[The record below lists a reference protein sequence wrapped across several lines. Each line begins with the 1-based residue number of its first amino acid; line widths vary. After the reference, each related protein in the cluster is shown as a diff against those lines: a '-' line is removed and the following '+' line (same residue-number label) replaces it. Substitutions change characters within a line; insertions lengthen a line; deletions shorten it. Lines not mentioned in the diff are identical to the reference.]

1 MKRRKGDLIP
11 FEKSKKVIYLE
22 KRGKLDK
29 KPVGAVLSGI
39 FAALCLLYCIG
50 IALFVGYGSKFFLIW
65 GVIAVLFGGLSV
77 LLAHREWL
85 ERIPKWL
92 KRCFVVLV
100 SIGLLFFIMV
110 EGMIFSRFG
119 AKAQPGAD
127 YVVVLGAQWKPSG
140 PSYLLQKRLDVAAK
154 YLLDNP
160 ETKVI
165 VSGGQGPD
173 EPVSEAQGMSEYL
186 MQAGVEE
193 ERILLEDRSTN
204 TCQNLTYSGE
214 LLDKDKDRVVLVT
227 NNFHMFRAL
236 QIAQKQGYTHIE
248 GLSAGCYSAILP
260 NNLFREFFG
269 TIKDFLVGNL

>member
-1 MKRRKGDLIP
+1 
-11 FEKSKKVIYLE
+11 
-22 KRGKLDK
+22 
-29 KPVGAVLSGI
+29 
-39 FAALCLLYCIG
+39 
-50 IALFVGYGSKFFLIW
+50 
-65 GVIAVLFGGLSV
+65 
-77 LLAHREWL
+77 
-85 ERIPKWL
+85 
-92 KRCFVVLV
+92 
-100 SIGLLFFIMV
+100 
-110 EGMIFSRFG
+110 MIFSRFG

-140 PSYLLQKRLDVAAK
+140 PSYLLRKRLDVAAM

-193 ERILLEDRSTN
+193 ERILLEDKSTN

-214 LLDKDKDRVVLVT
+214 LLDKGKDRVVLVT

-236 QIAQKQGYTHIE
+236 QIAKKQGYTHLE
-248 GLSAGCYSAILP
+248 GLSAGCYPAILP

>member
-29 KPVGAVLSGI
+29 KPVGAVLAGI

-85 ERIPKWL
+85 ERIPKWI

-100 SIGLLFFIMV
+100 TIGLLLFIVV

-140 PSYLLQKRLDVAAK
+140 PSYLLRKRLDVAAK

-193 ERILLEDRSTN
+193 ERILLEYKSTN

-214 LLDKDKDRVVLVT
+214 LLDKGKDRVVLVT

-236 QIAQKQGYTHIE
+236 QIAKKQGYTHLE
-248 GLSAGCYSAILP
+248 GLSAGCYPAILP

>member
-29 KPVGAVLSGI
+29 KPVGAVLAGI

-77 LLAHREWL
+77 LLVHREWL

-100 SIGLLFFIMV
+100 SIGLLFFIVV

-119 AKAQPGAD
+119 VKAQPGAD

-140 PSYLLQKRLDVAAK
+140 PSYLLQKRLDVASK

-193 ERILLEDRSTN
+193 ERILLEDKSTN

-236 QIAQKQGYTHIE
+236 RIAKKQGYTHLE
-248 GLSAGCYSAILP
+248 GLSAGCYPAILP